1 MKKYIILACLLFA
14 SIAVGQEEPPPTD
27 EPDEG
32 SAVVGNLLGF
42 YIALKVVNNKFRLSA
57 KQK

>member
-14 SIAVGQEEPPPTD
+14 SIAVGQDEEPPPTD

-42 YIALKVVNNKFRLSA
+42 CIGLKIVNNKFRFSA
-57 KQK
+57 